1 MNTIF
6 ESIHFLYK
14 QWLINCLLKQ
24 IFYLP
29 WQSQHSWQSSQKK
42 NFALKNWGGRLWVFF
57 NISLT
62 ASLFILTNQIWHY
75 HNLTHMV
82 RNYFFEV
89 TTNQVTLLN
98 VRYSKM
104 QRKTL
109 SAISSKLVRI
119 FFFFAN
125 WSKDALKHCK

>member
-29 WQSQHSWQSSQKK
+29 WQSQNSWQSSQKK
-42 NFALKNWGGRLWVFF
+42 NFVLKNWGGRLWVFC

-119 FFFFAN
+119 FFFLLTGP
-125 WSKDALKHCK
+125 KMH

>member
-42 NFALKNWGGRLWVFF
+42 NFALKNWEGRLWVFC

-62 ASLFILTNQIWHY
+62 VSLFILTNQIWHY

-119 FFFFAN
+119 FFFLLTGP
-125 WSKDALKHCK
+125 KMH

>member
-29 WQSQHSWQSSQKK
+29 WQSQHSWQSSPKK
-42 NFALKNWGGRLWVFF
+42 NFALKNWGGRLWVFC

-119 FFFFAN
+119 FFFLLTGP
-125 WSKDALKHCK
+125 KMH

>member
-1 MNTIF
+1 MQKWNHEYNFWIHSFFVQTMANKLLIKTDILFAMAKSTFMTIF
-6 ESIHFLYK
+6 S
-14 QWLINCLLKQ
+14 
-24 IFYLP
+24 
-29 WQSQHSWQSSQKK
+29 KK
-42 NFALKNWGGRLWVFF
+42 NFALKNWGGRLWVFC

-119 FFFFAN
+119 FFFLLTGP
-125 WSKDALKHCK
+125 KMH